1 ATSPLTCPWLP
12 RFVAENEHR
21 DDAKQ
26 ERYPHSQTTMTTKSN
41 LVAPGVPIL
50 GQPEPTP
57 YPLAGHVLGFTLSP
71 DDVADV
77 HRSAIQQGLPPDAG
91 FVLLWQRCSMA
102 VARLEAQ
109 VRDLNDRVK
118 ALEQLE
124 SREVITD
131 AAGPLA
137 VAVLPLAQ
145 LVYRRHAA
153 GCCLHVVLD
162 DGNVDDDSVD

>member
-1 ATSPLTCPWLP
+1 
-12 RFVAENEHR
+12 
-21 DDAKQ
+21 
-26 ERYPHSQTTMTTKSN
+26 
-41 LVAPGVPIL
+41 
-50 GQPEPTP
+50 
-57 YPLAGHVLGFTLSP
+57 
-71 DDVADV
+71 
-77 HRSAIQQGLPPDAG
+77 
-91 FVLLWQRCSMA
+91 
-102 VARLEAQ
+102 
-109 VRDLNDRVK
+109 NDRVK

-162 DGNVDDDSVD
+162 DANVDDDSVDICKVYARQRGHTACEILAEVISTMSIDERTKLHQSSGYDPKEVKNNG